1 MTKRHERKR
10 GILAVA
16 FLSAVLAGGVARAD
30 TVTLTDGT
38 VREGTVVEEDATTV
52 TLEVRLG
59 SMKGRVVI
67 ERSRIRSIERKDLAP
82 DPVEAGAVALRAD
95 ARGKQGREAADAWV
109 KLGDYYASK
118 VGFTSEAQAA
128 YVNAVAA
135 DPDHEAARKRLGHV
149 KTDQGWQALD
159 AERRAQGLVP
169 LDDEL
174 WVRPAERA
182 WIIDQRRDA
191 GDDLS
196 IAPRKDEPDK
206 ITQRDIEAALRQK
219 RAEQAY
225 RERDRLRLEY
235 GESLLSRY
243 GYFAPGDGWYIG
255 GSGYTP
261 YYVDGVGIASGD
273 DSFFVG
279 TVGTDPYYR
288 GRRYYGP
295 GYGYGSGSGFVYS
308 GGGRGNAASNFR
320 RSFGYSPGIVAGNF
334 AFGTNLSN
342 FGPYYGGYGYG
353 GYGGYGSGYSSG
365 TYGSYGIHLNGGS
378 KKFNYSI
385 NIGGFG
391 GSSSFGSSSGFG
403 F

>member
-1 MTKRHERKR
+1 MTERHRR
-10 GILAVA
+10 QRWVLAA
-16 FLSAVLAGGVARAD
+16 ALLAAMLAGGAARAD

-38 VREGTVVEEDATTV
+38 VREGTIVEEDATTV

-67 ERSRIRSIERKDLAP
+67 ERSRIRSIEKKDLAP
-82 DPVEAGAVALRAD
+82 DPVEAGAAPMRAD

-109 KLGDYYASK
+109 KLGDYYALK

-149 KTDQGWQALD
+149 KTDQGWQAVD

-191 GDDLS
+191 GEDLS

-206 ITQRDIEAALRQK
+206 FTQRDIEAALRQK

-225 RERDRLRLEY
+225 RERERLRLEY

-243 GYFAPGDGWYIG
+243 GYFAPGDGLYIG

-279 TVGTDPYYR
+279 TVSTEPYYHA
-288 GRRYYGP
+288 RRSYGP
-295 GYGYGSGSGFVYS
+295 GYGYGSGSGFVYTD
-308 GGGRGNAASNFR
+308 GGRGSAASNFR

-353 GYGGYGSGYSSG
+353 GYGSGYSSG
-365 TYGSYGIHLNGGS
+365 SYGGYGIHLNGGS
-378 KKFNYSI
+378 KKFKYSI
-385 NIGGFG
+385 NIGGFS